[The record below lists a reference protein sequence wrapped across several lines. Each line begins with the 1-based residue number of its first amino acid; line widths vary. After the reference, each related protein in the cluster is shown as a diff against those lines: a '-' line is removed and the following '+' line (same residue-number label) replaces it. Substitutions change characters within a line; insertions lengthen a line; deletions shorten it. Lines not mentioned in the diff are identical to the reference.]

1 MALEPI
7 TRQEQIIAGKDLEPI
22 TRMEKFL
29 KQYGGGGGGGVGGSS
44 GGGMSY
50 DVIVT
55 STDGG
60 ATLTITHGTYADLK
74 TKIEAHEPA
83 HILLLMDVVNEGA
96 TGRYQV
102 PALSIAMDSSGEI
115 AGMVYMFGQPGPVGL
130 YILPDGTAEIRV

>member
-1 MALEPI
+1 MSYEFTKLSDIPI
-7 TRQEQIIAGKDLEPI
+7 VAEFPEGANTVIETNGEIKRCP
-22 TRMEKFL
+22 
-29 KQYGGGGGGGVGGSS
+29 SS
-44 GGGMSY
+44 GGGGMSY

-83 HILLLMDVVNEGA
+83 HVLLLMDVVNEGA

-102 PALSIAMDSSGEI
+102 PALSIAMDGGGEI
-115 AGMVYMFGQPGPVGL
+115 SGIIYMAGQPGFLGL
-130 YILPDGTAEIRV
+130 FILPDGTAEIRV

>member
-1 MALEPI
+1 MNA
-7 TRQEQIIAGKDLEPI
+7 KDVILA
-22 TRMEKFL
+22 RKL
-29 KQYGGGGGGGVGGSS
+29 GGGG

-60 ATLTITHGTYADLK
+60 ATVTITSGTYADLK

-83 HILLLMDVVNEGA
+83 HMLLLMDTTDGDA
-96 TGRYQV
+96 TTRYQI
-102 PALSIAMDSSGEI
+102 PAICIAMKGSGEI
-115 AGMVYMFGQPGPVGL
+115 SGMIYMFGQPGPVGL